1 MTPTLVNGPSSA
13 FWAHSTR
20 SDPSVSGMPFGKPR
34 PTRMATNTVHQE
46 GAAKIRLMTPS
57 ELASVVVK
65 RRIQWVD
72 TDASGWYHNTAAL
85 RLIEEAEH
93 VLMDRLGILHDV
105 ISRVP
110 RVHIRIDFRQVLR
123 FWDEV
128 EVAIRVEDVGETSIT
143 YGFEMRHD
151 GAVSADGK
159 AIAVLVTGEGKPTPW
174 PEEHRRLLLTSGP
187 LEA

>member
-1 MTPTLVNGPSSA
+1 
-13 FWAHSTR
+13 
-20 SDPSVSGMPFGKPR
+20 
-34 PTRMATNTVHQE
+34 MATTTVHQ
-46 GAAKIRLMTPS
+46 GRAAKIPFVA
-57 ELASVVVK
+57 ASAPASIVVK
-65 RRIQWVD
+65 RRIEWAD

-105 ISRVP
+105 IARVP
-110 RVHIRIDFRQVLR
+110 RVHISIDFRQVLR

-128 EVAIRVEDVGETSIT
+128 EVAVRVEDVGDSSIT

-159 AIAVLVTGEGKPTPW
+159 AVAVLVSAEGKPAPW
-174 PEEHRRLLLTSGP
+174 PEEHRRLLLNSGP
-187 LEA
+187 LKA

>member
-1 MTPTLVNGPSSA
+1 
-13 FWAHSTR
+13 
-20 SDPSVSGMPFGKPR
+20 
-34 PTRMATNTVHQE
+34 MATTTVHQ
-46 GAAKIRLMTPS
+46 GHAAKIQFVGVS
-57 ELASVVVK
+57 EPASIVVK

-93 VLMDRLGILHDV
+93 VLMDRLGILREV
-105 ISRVP
+105 IARVP
-110 RVHIRIDFRQVLR
+110 RVHISIDFRQVLR

-143 YGFEMRHD
+143 YRFEMRHG

-159 AIAVLVTGEGKPTPW
+159 AIAVLVTAEGKPTPW
-174 PEEHRRLLLTSGP
+174 LEEHRRLLLTSGP
-187 LEA
+187 LKA

>member
-1 MTPTLVNGPSSA
+1 M
-13 FWAHSTR
+13 
-20 SDPSVSGMPFGKPR
+20 SGMPFGKPR

-57 ELASVVVK
+57 ETASIVVK

-93 VLMDRLGILHDV
+93 VLMDRLGILNEV
-105 ISRVP
+105 IARVP
-110 RVHIRIDFRQVLR
+110 RVHISVDFRRVLR

-128 EVAIRVEDVGETSIT
+128 EVAIRVTDVGESSVT
-143 YGFEMRHD
+143 YAFEVRNE
-151 GAVSADGK
+151 GEIAAEGK
-159 AIAVLVTGEGKPTPW
+159 AVAVLVTKEGKPTPW
-174 PEEHRRLLLTSGP
+174 LEEHRRLLLGAGP
-187 LEA
+187 LKA